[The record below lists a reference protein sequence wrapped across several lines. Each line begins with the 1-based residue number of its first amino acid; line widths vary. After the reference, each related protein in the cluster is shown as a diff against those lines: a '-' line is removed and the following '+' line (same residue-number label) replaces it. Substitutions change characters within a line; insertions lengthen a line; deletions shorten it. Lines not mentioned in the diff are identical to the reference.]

1 MPSVDV
7 EIEIKIETETELPS
21 KNLKKGKQQEKQL
34 PRAKLLQKLYRNYII
49 YLYPLYKLVTLLATN
64 TNLG

>member
-21 KNLKKGKQQEKQL
+21 KNLKNGKTARKT
-34 PRAKLLQKLYRNYII
+34 
-49 YLYPLYKLVTLLATN
+49 VTQSKT
-64 TNLG
+64 TTETI